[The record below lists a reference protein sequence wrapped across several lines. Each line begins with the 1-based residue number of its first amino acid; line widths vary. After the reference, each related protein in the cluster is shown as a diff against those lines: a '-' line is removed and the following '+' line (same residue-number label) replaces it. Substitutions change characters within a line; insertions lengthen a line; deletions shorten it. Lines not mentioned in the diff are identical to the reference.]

1 MNENMNIINFLEA
14 LNENILTNINVE
26 NYFKL
31 PKSNQYNILIS
42 VYKNI
47 LNFNQNNFDD
57 LQLIQINF
65 NYNTKNQNYE
75 LAAILKEIITNYES
89 LKNLNFNFSKIIKVN
104 KLDDENF

>member
-1 MNENMNIINFLEA
+1 MNKINFINFLES
-14 LNENILTNINVE
+14 LNENITNNINVE

-31 PKSNQYNILIS
+31 PKTTQYNILIS

-65 NYNTKNQNYE
+65 NYSTKNQNYE
-75 LAAILKEIITNYES
+75 LAAILKEIITNYDS
-89 LKNLNFNFSKIIKVN
+89 LKNIDFNIKKLIIVN
-104 KLDDENF
+104 KLDDEIL

>member
-1 MNENMNIINFLEA
+1 MNVNMNIINFLEA

-89 LKNLNFNFSKIIKVN
+89 LKNLNFNFTKIIKVN